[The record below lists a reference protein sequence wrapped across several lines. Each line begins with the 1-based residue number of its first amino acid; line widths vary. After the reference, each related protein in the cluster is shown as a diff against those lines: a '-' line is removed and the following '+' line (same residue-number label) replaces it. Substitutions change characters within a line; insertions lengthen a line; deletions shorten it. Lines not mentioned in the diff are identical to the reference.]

1 MDMSLVENKILETIT
16 AMRQEYNACTARAVA
31 NVMKMNPDTIRY
43 RMNDLKMKG
52 LVDWNSVPGSLMR
65 TDGKLTDQQF
75 IAKILTLSHI
85 PEVQEAI
92 DEFYLVTPE
101 KNPSK
106 PAPKTTKK
114 RATKATAT

>member
-1 MDMSLVENKILETIT
+1 
-16 AMRQEYNACTARAVA
+16 
-31 NVMKMNPDTIRY
+31 
-43 RMNDLKMKG
+43 MNDLKTKG

-75 IAKILTLSHI
+75 IAKILTLSRI
-85 PEVQEAI
+85 PEVKEAI

-114 RATKATAT
+114 RATKATASLKLCDKVLNVLRQQNPSVTA